1 MKVLLVAGLLTATPV
16 WGAPKVFLRVN
27 TSLHERAD
35 AEKLK
40 ELTDSMRDL
49 RDHLEKRHDVVLT
62 ADRGEAVILVTVLD
76 RRLEVNRTGVNDY
89 GGALR
94 QQHYQ
99 SRYILAYR
107 IEAGARADE
116 GEAAM
121 AGAFVTWKRV
131 AGEVAKDIGD
141 WARKLEETER

>member
-1 MKVLLVAGLLTATPV
+1 MLLVAALLAATPV
-16 WGAPKVFLRVN
+16 WAAPKVYLRAN
-27 TSLHERAD
+27 TSLNEHAD
-35 AEKLK
+35 AQKLK
-40 ELTDSMRDL
+40 ELNDSVRDL
-49 RDHLEKRHDVVLT
+49 REQLEKRHDVVLT
-62 ADRGEAVILVTVLD
+62 TERGDAVILVTVLD
-76 RRLEVNRTGVNDY
+76 RRLEVNRAGVNDY

-107 IEAGARADE
+107 IESGAQADE
-116 GEAAM
+116 GEAAL

-141 WARKLEETER
+141 WARRLEEAER